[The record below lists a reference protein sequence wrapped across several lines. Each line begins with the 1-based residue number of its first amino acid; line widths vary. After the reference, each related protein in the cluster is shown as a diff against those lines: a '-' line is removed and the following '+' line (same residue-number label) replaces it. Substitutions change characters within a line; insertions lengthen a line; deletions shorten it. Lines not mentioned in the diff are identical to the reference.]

1 MKKEEIEF
9 MDWQRIL
16 LGNAPVEF
24 LLEVVVRTCIIYV
37 VLLLVMRLL
46 GKRMNAQLTRI
57 ELAVMIML
65 GGIVSVGMEVPD
77 RGLAHSALILVCTL
91 LLFRFVNWLTF
102 RYRQVELLTQGDL
115 QILLVDGVLD
125 WEAMRKA
132 NLSCAQLFA
141 SLRTEDIRHL
151 GQLKRVYLETN
162 GEFSLYRQAEPKPG
176 LSVLPA
182 PDVGLHQ
189 DAPRAEDLR
198 ACGHCGY
205 TEPEPLPSPQST
217 TCPRC
222 GASAWTYAV
231 SAS

>member
-1 MKKEEIEF
+1 

-24 LLEVVVRTCIIYV
+24 LLEVVLRTGIIYV

-77 RGLAHSALILVCTL
+77 RGLAHSALILVCAL
-91 LLFRFVNWLTF
+91 LLFRTINWLAF
-102 RYRQVELLTQGDL
+102 RYRRVELLTQGDL

-125 WEAMRKA
+125 REAMAKA
-132 NLSCAQLFA
+132 KLSREQLFA
-141 SLRTEDIRHL
+141 SLRAKNIKHL

-162 GEFSLYRQAEPKPG
+162 GEFSLYRQQPATPG

-182 PDVGLHQ
+182 KDPELHQ
-189 DAPRAEDLR
+189 SEPRADDVR
-198 ACGHCGY
+198 ACLQCGY
-205 TEPEPLPSPQST
+205 TEPLLPDQPAS
-217 TCPRC
+217 CPRC
-222 GASAWTYAV
+222 SCPTWTYAV
-231 SAS
+231 AES